1 MKLSILMPVYNEKDS
16 IGMIISRVLDV
27 KLPVQKELI
36 VVDDCSRDGTRERL
50 KKLQKK
56 YKFQLFFHEKNKGKG
71 GAIKTALSH
80 ATGDFVIFQDADLE
94 YFPEDYPVLIKP
106 LIEGKADIVLGNRWK
121 NRWPMPSFYDYVHYL
136 GNRFQCIVM
145 SLLYMRWLDDVWTC
159 YKVFK
164 IDVIKSVEVKGN
176 RFDYEIELMSRLL
189 RKNFKVV
196 NVPIKYKP
204 RGFEEGKKITWKD
217 GVNALVVA
225 LKYRFFVR

>member
-16 IGMIISRVLDV
+16 VGKIITRVLAV
-27 KLPVQKELI
+27 KLSIQKELI
-36 VVDDCSRDGTRERL
+36 VVDDCSKDGTRERL

-71 GAIKTALSH
+71 AAVKTALSH

-94 YFPEDYPVLIKP
+94 YNPEDYPVLIKP

-121 NRWPMPSFYDYVHYL
+121 NRWSMPTFYDYIHYL

-145 SLLYMRWLDDVWTC
+145 SFLYVRWLSDVWTC

-164 IDVIKSVEVKGN
+164 ADVIKSVEVKGD
-176 RFDYEIELMSRLL
+176 RFDYEIELMSKLL
-189 RKNFKVV
+189 KKNFKVA
-196 NVPIKYKP
+196 NVPIKYHP

-217 GVNALVVA
+217 GAKAFVVA
-225 LKYRFFVR
+225 LKCRFLQ